1 MVTWPRRL
9 IAGLIMAMLTWA
21 ILPGREHSV
30 PHAPDEASLDG
41 FTQSSLE
48 QAHVEHG
55 SRCGPQATCSPA
67 ILTEQATAALSDA
80 SLGSTRIMLAD
91 DLWMHLHRHGRE
103 PPPPRSSA

>member
-9 IAGLIMAMLTWA
+9 IAGLIMAMLTWV

-30 PHAPDEASLDG
+30 PHVPDEASVEGLG
-41 FTQSSLE
+41 QSSFE
-48 QAHVEHG
+48 QAHAEHG

-67 ILTEQATAALSDA
+67 ILAEQATASLSDA
-80 SLGSTRIMLAD
+80 SSGSATTALAD

-103 PPPPRSSA
+103 PPPPRRSA